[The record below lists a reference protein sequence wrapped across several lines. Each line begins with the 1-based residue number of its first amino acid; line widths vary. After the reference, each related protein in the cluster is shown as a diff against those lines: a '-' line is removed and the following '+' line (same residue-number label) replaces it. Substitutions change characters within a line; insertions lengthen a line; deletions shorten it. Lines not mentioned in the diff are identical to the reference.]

1 MATPPVSVDP
11 DELLVEVEQGE
22 ARPLLGRR
30 AAEGGGGA
38 RAVKVTLYAALNT
51 IICVPLMISFAQII
65 FRDPVFQPFLND
77 LVKLVL
83 MSAAI
88 HQLCFTATSSLPFA
102 IGQVQDA
109 GLIFLSAMASA
120 TVRALEAAEE
130 DIPMNEVIA
139 TVLFTLASSTAL
151 LGVALVVTGK
161 LKLASFVQ
169 YLPMPVVGGYLAYIG
184 FYCLEAGLSTM
195 SNKTIKEPADWV
207 QLADMD
213 AMVRC
218 LPGVLAGIFIF
229 YTLSR
234 YEHVAVLPGC
244 LGVLLIVFYVL
255 LLVLGASLQ
264 DARDNGWVSPLPEAP
279 KSLIAIYGY
288 YDLSAVSFKYLTSQL
303 PTWVAMYFVVAFS
316 SSLDVAAVE
325 MALGKPLNHNTELET
340 VGLSNFVSGLTGG
353 FTGSYIF
360 SQTIFTMR
368 GNLDSRVT
376 GLLVFL
382 LEIVLV
388 LCPFSV
394 IAYVPKIFFGALQTL
409 IACDLM
415 VEWMW
420 HARRKM
426 LNREYAIVWLTFLTM
441 AFTNLEIGIVVGI
454 VIAGINFII
463 SYVGASSVRRV
474 MKRSRVERDVRER
487 ALLTQARLSIVTLE
501 LDGFIF
507 FGSSVKMM
515 DAVRRHVLVDSTT
528 TTEPSTPAQMNGHT
542 HDDDDLHTL
551 EADFN
556 EDPAPT
562 PSFSQTPRTPA
573 GVAPLHAQRTRF
585 FILDFERVRGVDA
598 TAVRSCFNATKQLL
612 AQHGIPLVFASVPPD
627 VERLLREH
635 NVLTDKQEDDE
646 GEGNGLDGSLVFES
660 VDKALEWCEDELL
673 VSEGIVPQGET
684 TDDEEEDMAE
694 IEYDSKDKD
703 QMQHLLD
710 ELLPT
715 LPNPE
720 QQREA
725 EITLELAARYVVPSI
740 KRIGEMLYVAGSATN
755 GIYFIGSGKV
765 DVFMPTK
772 LHEGLGPG
780 FYGRKRILRVC
791 RGGIVGASEM
801 LLHDRHQFTAEAKAR
816 SVVFFLA
823 RDKYNR
829 MQRENPLLASRF
841 QHAML
846 QSMAIGVL
854 ESNISDD

>member
-1 MATPPVSVDP
+1 MASDTV
-11 DELLVEVEQGE
+11 
-22 ARPLLGRR
+22 RR
-30 AAEGGGGA
+30 LREGG
-38 RAVKVTLYAALNT
+38 
-51 IICVPLMISFAQII
+51 
-65 FRDPVFQPFLND
+65 
-77 LVKLVL
+77 
-83 MSAAI
+83 
-88 HQLCFTATSSLPFA
+88 
-102 IGQVQDA
+102 
-109 GLIFLSAMASA
+109 
-120 TVRALEAAEE
+120 E
-130 DIPMNEVIA
+130 DVPMNEILA
-139 TVLFTLASSTAL
+139 TTLFTLASSTTL

-195 SNKTIKEPADWV
+195 SNKTIKDPADWV
-207 QLADMD
+207 QLADVD
-213 AMVRC
+213 SIARC
-218 LPGVLAGIFIF
+218 LPGVAAGVGIFF
-229 YTLSR
+229 TLSR

-244 LGVLLIVFYVL
+244 LFVLLIVFYTL
-255 LLVLGASLQ
+255 LLVTGSSLQ
-264 DARDNGWVSPLPEAP
+264 DARDHGWVSPLPAAP
-279 KSLIAIYGY
+279 QSLRDIYGY
-288 YDLSAVSFKYLTSQL
+288 YDFSAVSFRYLTAQL

-368 GNLDSRVT
+368 GQLESRVT

-382 LEIVLV
+382 LEVTLV

-426 LNREYAIVWLTFLTM
+426 LMREYAIVWLTFLTM

-454 VIAGINFII
+454 VIAGINFIC

-487 ALLTQARLSIVTLE
+487 ALLAQARLAIVTLE

-528 TTEPSTPAQMNGHT
+528 AELSSLSPTVNGHGR
-542 HDDDDLHTL
+542 DDEDDSLRTL
-551 EADFN
+551 EADFG
-556 EDPAPT
+556 DDSAPT
-562 PSFSQTPRTPA
+562 PSFSATPRTPA
-573 GVAPLHAQRTRF
+573 GAPPLHAQRTRF

-612 AQHGIPLVFASVPPD
+612 AQHGIPLVFASVPPA

-635 NVLTDKQEDDE
+635 NVLTGGKNEE
-646 GEGNGLDGSLVFES
+646 GEHDDDGLDGSLVFES

-673 VSEGIVPQGET
+673 VEEGIVPQGEAH
-684 TDDEEEDMAE
+684 DESDESEDE
-694 IEYDSKDKD
+694 QEYDPADKK
-703 QMQHLLD
+703 QMLHLLD

-715 LPNPE
+715 LSAPE
-720 QQREA
+720 QQRSA
-725 EITLELAARYVVPSI
+725 ALTLELAAQYVVPAT
-740 KRIGEMLYVAGSATN
+740 KRDGDVLYAAGSATS
-755 GIYFIGSGKV
+755 GIFFIGSGKV

-780 FYGRKRILRVC
+780 FFGRKRILRVC

-801 LLHDRHQFTAEAKAR
+801 LLHARHQFTAQAKAR
-816 SVVFFLA
+816 CCVFFLA
-823 RDKYNR
+823 RDKYER
-829 MQRENPLLASRF
+829 MQREHPLLAARF